1 VELNASHINASYRLG
16 YIYKNRG
23 DFKKAMHILERAN
36 KVDPEDEFIVYSL
49 AACYRKLG
57 MLDKA
62 ISLEKKPIGPYR
74 EKINCLL
81 TLGRYDEALTTANAL
96 LALKKDA
103 LNHYL
108 RGEANEKLGNSQAA
122 INDYQMAVRLNSRY
136 IDPRLALAGIYMEGD
151 RLTDAINECNTILSL
166 DNKNTQ
172 AYLLR
177 SKVYVKQLNMP
188 DAIND
193 ISRILLIEPENADM
207 FFLRGQYYQM
217 FNQNINAI
225 TDFTKAISLRPDDP
239 EIFMARAKSYEE
251 ILDYKSAEKDYKK
264 ITQLTENNA
273 MVKRLK

>member
-1 VELNASHINASYRLG
+1 MSFVMGWGKSVIVASTVMARYMIETFKVRPDK
-16 YIYKNRG
+16 IRIIPRG
-23 DFKKAMHILERAN
+23 VDPVKFKFKK
-36 KVDPEDEFIVYSL
+36 PS
-49 AACYRKLG
+49 
-57 MLDKA
+57 
-62 ISLEKKPIGPYR
+62 ISSVVIENVFSISFKS
-74 EKINCLL
+74 
-81 TLGRYDEALTTANAL
+81 

-122 INDYQMAVRLNSRY
+122 INDHQMAVRLNSRY